1 MHDFFLKFI
10 NMFIKYCDRKGFKK
24 SMSKDSN
31 NRTSPLLFVVRI
43 LQGALIG
50 LGAVLPGISGG
61 VLSVIFGIY
70 KPIMELLSNPIAN
83 FKTHVPKLIPVA
95 IGGAVGFLGVANILS
110 FFLEKYPDPSVC
122 LFIGLIGGM
131 LPSLFREAGEQGR
144 TKGSYISMIICMCVI
159 FAILIGLQMLSVEV
173 TPNFFWYLFC
183 GFCLALSVIAPGMSF
198 STLLMPLGLYT
209 PFVDGIGHFDFSILI
224 PGGIGALVTVICL
237 AKGINALFEHYY
249 SIAFHGIIGIVI
261 AATIMIIPV
270 SSFASAGQAVVN
282 IICIVVGVIIA
293 LGLDKFNSRVKVE

>member
-1 MHDFFLKFI
+1 M
-10 NMFIKYCDRKGFKK
+10 NQETKK
-24 SMSKDSN
+24 N
-31 NRTSPLLFVVRI
+31 VNPLQFVYRI

-70 KPIMELLSNPIAN
+70 KPIMELLSNP
-83 FKTHVPKLIPVA
+83 FKKFKSHVPPLIPVF
-95 IGGAVGFLGVANILS
+95 IGGVIGFLGVANVLA

-122 LFIGLIGGM
+122 VFIGLITGM

-144 TKGSYISMIICMCVI
+144 SKGSFISMIICMIVI
-159 FAILIGLQMLSVEV
+159 FAILIGLQMFSVEV
-173 TPNFFWYLFC
+173 TPNFAWYLFC

-209 PFVDGIGHFDFSILI
+209 PFVDGIGHFDMSILV
-224 PGGIGALVTVICL
+224 PAGIGAVVTVICL
-237 AKGINALFEHYY
+237 AKAINALFDNFY

-270 SSFASAGQAVVN
+270 SGFMSVGTAIVN
-282 IICIVVGVIIA
+282 IICIVVGIVIA
-293 LGLDKFNSRVKVE
+293 LLLDKFNSRVKVE